1 LVWVGS
7 GGNAL
12 TGGRRHRS
20 RRGRR

>member
-7 GGNAL
+7 GGHAL